1 MTAGDPLTGSLG
13 PSASLVEDDT
23 EGCLCLVAGY
33 AKDELIARVTAEV
46 KRRVTMSPALGDFLQ
61 LRYLDLGP
69 QPGLVGTAPPGAP
82 DRGDLRLRRIR
93 PGATTSRSSS
103 SPNRP

>member
-33 AKDELIARVTAEV
+33 AKDDGLIARVTAEV

-61 LRYLDLGP
+61 LRYVDLGP
-69 QPGLVGTAPPGAP
+69 QSGPATAPARCSGSSV
-82 DRGDLRLRRIR
+82 
-93 PGATTSRSSS
+93 TS
-103 SPNRP
+103 